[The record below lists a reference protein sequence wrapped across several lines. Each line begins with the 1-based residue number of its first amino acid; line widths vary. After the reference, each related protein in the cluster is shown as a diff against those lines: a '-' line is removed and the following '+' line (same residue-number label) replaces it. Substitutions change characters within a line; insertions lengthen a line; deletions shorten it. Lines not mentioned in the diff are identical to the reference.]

1 MKEQNEYRKGML
13 QHDSWHAFD
22 PENIIEKKKYFISEK
37 FTSCYSKINCDGMR
51 GEAQNA
57 LILLQTSRY
66 LLKYN
71 SDELLLKIVLMQVIN
86 LTVLSKSAFPP
97 QQILILIAYT
107 RTAFKNDKRHFT
119 QCRLWPLTSW
129 TTCSKKLFF
138 FNVFLTYLII
148 LIITNKC

>member
-86 LTVLSKSAFPP
+86 LTVLSKSGSPP
-97 QQILILIAYT
+97 NRYWFWLPTLGLRLRMIKGISLSADCGHWHPELHAAKNCFFLMYFLLIL
-107 RTAFKNDKRHFT
+107 
-119 QCRLWPLTSW
+119 L
-129 TTCSKKLFF
+129 
-138 FNVFLTYLII
+138 YL
-148 LIITNKC
+148 L